1 MIRRGMVLML
11 LCALLGYVLMA
22 FPSSAGAKS
31 AAYPDLEAFVD
42 EVMKAQMEKY
52 DMTNAAVAVVSGG
65 EVRLAK
71 GYGYADREKRIPV
84 DAERTLFRIGSTSK
98 LLTWT
103 AVMQLVEQG
112 KLDLNADINRYLD
125 VKIPQQLIHSP
136 DQAEPITLT
145 HLMTH
150 TPGFE
155 DSVDSIFRLSA
166 DEMLPLQEY
175 IRAHLPER
183 VFPPGEVAAYSNYG
197 AALAGYIVER
207 VSGLPFAEYVEQHI
221 FTPLGMSRSSFL
233 QPLPESL
240 AQDLAKAYR
249 AVDGGYAEGEFEYL
263 LPGPA
268 GGMSSTASDMARFMI
283 AHLQG
288 GQAGEGRILQEDTV
302 EQMHRQQFTQH
313 PELGGMTYGFME
325 GTLNGQRI
333 LFQNGSTMLF
343 GTGLY
348 LLPEQGTGIF
358 VSFSGGSYLAHNE
371 LFQAF
376 VDRYYPSPRAA
387 SEPPPAGSVE
397 RGRAYVGEYHQ
408 NRRNFT
414 TSESIVSLMM
424 GTIAVGMEEDGHLL
438 VTHGGE
444 TNRFVEVEPGIYHNL
459 REGRTQDYFGE
470 FRTIVFDRD
479 PYGNIMLMSDGPMTY
494 SQAPWYGTSS
504 FTMMAL
510 LFAVLVV
517 AGSSLYWLIGAF
529 VRRIRRRS
537 LKDAAGAAAARWT
550 AVAYGLLTVIA
561 VAGMASTGKV
571 DPVYGLP
578 ATSYMEPSAW
588 QVWIDRIPI
597 VMAGLGAVIVL
608 LTLLLWWKR
617 YGRLGARIH
626 YTLFALAVLGMLKLF
641 SYWNII

>member
-1 MIRRGMVLML
+1 MKRRGMVLML
-11 LCALLGYVLMA
+11 LCALLGSVLMA

-42 EVMKAQMEKY
+42 EVVKAQMEKY
-52 DMTNAAVAVVSGG
+52 DMTNAAVGVVEGG

-71 GYGYADREKRIPV
+71 GYGYADREKRV
-84 DAERTLFRIGSTSK
+84 QADAERTLFRIGSTSK

-125 VKIPQQLIHSP
+125 VKIPPQLIHSP

-175 IRAHLPER
+175 IRAHLPAR
-183 VFPPGEVAAYSNYG
+183 VFPPGKVSAYSNYG

-207 VSGLPFAEYVEQHI
+207 VSGQPFAEYVEQHI
-221 FTPLGMSRSSFL
+221 FAPLGMGRSSFL
-233 QPLPESL
+233 QPLPEAL
-240 AQDLAKAYR
+240 AQNLAKAYH
-249 AVDGGYAEGEFEYL
+249 AVDGGYAAGKFEYL

-268 GGMSSTASDMARFMI
+268 GSMSSTASDMARFML

-288 GQAGEGRILQEDTV
+288 GRAGERRILQKDTV
-302 EQMHRQQFTQH
+302 ERMHRQQFTQH
-313 PELGGMTYGFME
+313 PKLGGMTFGFME
-325 GTLNGQRI
+325 GMLNGQRI
-333 LFQNGSTMLF
+333 LFQNGNTMLF
-343 GTGLY
+343 DTGLY
-348 LLPEQGTGIF
+348 LLPEQGAGIF
-358 VSFSGGSYLAHNE
+358 VSYTGGSYLAHNE

-376 VDRYYPSPRAA
+376 MDRYYPSPRPAL
-387 SEPPPAGSVE
+387 EPTLAGSVE
-397 RGRAYVGEYHQ
+397 RGHAYVGEYHQ

-414 TSESIVSLMM
+414 TGESMVSLMM
-424 GTIAVGMEEDGHLL
+424 GTIAVDMEEDGHLL

-470 FRTIVFDRD
+470 FRTIIFDRD

-510 LFAVLVV
+510 LFAVLMV
-517 AGSSLYWLIGAF
+517 AGSSLYWLIGAI
-529 VRRIRRRS
+529 VRQIRRRS
-537 LKDAAGAAAARWT
+537 ERHPAIVSAARWT
-550 AVAYGLLTVIA
+550 AVAYGLLTVLA
-561 VAGMASTGKV
+561 VAGMASAGKA

-578 ATSYMEPSAW
+578 ATSYMEPPAW
-588 QVWIDRIPI
+588 QIWIDRIPI
-597 VMAGLGAVIVL
+597 VLAGLGALIVL
-608 LTLLLWWKR
+608 HTLLLWWKR
-617 YGRLGARIH
+617 YGRFGARIH
-626 YTLFALAVLGMLKLF
+626 YTLFALAAAGMLELF
-641 SYWNII
+641 YYWNII

>member
-1 MIRRGMVLML
+1 MARRGMVLML
-11 LCALLGYVLMA
+11 LCALLGSVLMA

-71 GYGYADREKRIPV
+71 GYGDADRERRMPA
-84 DAERTLFRIGSTSK
+84 DAGRTLFRIGSTSK

-125 VKIPQQLIHSP
+125 VKIPPQLIHSP
-136 DQAEPITLT
+136 DQAEAITLT
-145 HLMTH
+145 HLMMH

-155 DSVDSIFRLSA
+155 DSVESIFRLSA
-166 DEMLPLQEY
+166 GEMLPLPEY
-175 IRAHLPER
+175 IRAHLPAR
-183 VFPPGEVAAYSNYG
+183 VFPPGKVAAYSNYG

-207 VSGLPFAEYVEQHI
+207 VSGQPFAEYVEQHI
-221 FTPLGMSRSSFL
+221 FAPLGMSRSSFL
-233 QPLPESL
+233 QPLPEAL

-249 AVDGGYAEGEFEYL
+249 AVDGGYAEGKFEYL

-268 GGMSSTASDMARFMI
+268 GGMSSTASDMAWFML

-288 GQAGEGRILQEDTV
+288 GQTGEGRILQEATV

-313 PELGGMTYGFME
+313 PKLDGMTYGFME

-343 GTGLY
+343 DTGLY

-358 VSFSGGSYLAHNE
+358 VSYTGGSYLAHNE
-371 LFQAF
+371 LFQTF
-376 VDRYYPSPRAA
+376 MDRYYPLPRAA
-387 SEPPPAGSVE
+387 SEPPPAGSAE

-408 NRRNFT
+408 NRRNVT

-424 GTIAVGMEEDGHLL
+424 GTIAVDMEEDGHLL
-438 VTHGGE
+438 VTHAGE
-444 TNRFVEVEPGIYHNL
+444 MNRFVEVEPGIYHNL
-459 REGRTQDYFGE
+459 REGRTQDYFGG
-470 FRTIVFDRD
+470 FRTIIFDRD
-479 PYGNIMLMSDGPMTY
+479 PYGSIMLMSDGPMTY

-504 FTMMAL
+504 FTIMAL
-510 LFAVLVV
+510 LTAVLMV
-517 AGSSLYWLIGAF
+517 AGSSLYWLIGAL

-537 LKDAAGAAAARWT
+537 LGDAAGAAAARWA

-561 VAGMASTGKV
+561 MGGMASAGKA

-578 ATSYMEPSAW
+578 ATSYMEPPAW

-597 VMAGLGAVIVL
+597 VMAGFGAAIVL

-617 YGRLGARIH
+617 YGRLGARLH
-626 YTLFALAVLGMLKLF
+626 YTLFALAALGMLRLF
-641 SYWNII
+641 YYWNII

>member
-1 MIRRGMVLML
+1 ML
-11 LCALLGYVLMA
+11 LCALLGSVLMA

-42 EVMKAQMEKY
+42 EVMKAQMENY
-52 DMTNAAVAVVSGG
+52 RMTNAAVAVVSGG
-65 EVRLAK
+65 EVLLAK
-71 GYGYADREKRIPV
+71 GYGYADREKQIPV

-125 VKIPQQLIHSP
+125 VEIPSQLIHSP
-136 DQAEPITLT
+136 DQAKPITLT

-155 DSVDSIFRLSA
+155 DSVESIFRLSA
-166 DEMLPLQEY
+166 DEMLPLQDY
-175 IRAHLPER
+175 IRMNLPAR

-207 VSGLPFAEYVEQHI
+207 LSGQPFAEYVEQHI
-221 FTPLGMSRSSFL
+221 FAPLGMSRSSFL

-240 AQDLAKAYR
+240 AQDMAKAYR

-288 GQAGEGRILQEDTV
+288 GQAVEGRILQEDTV

-313 PELGGMTYGFME
+313 PKLGGMTYGFME
-325 GTLNGQRI
+325 GMLNGQRI

-343 GTGLY
+343 GTGFY
-348 LLPEQGTGIF
+348 LLPEQETGIF
-358 VSFSGGSYLAHNE
+358 VSYSGGSYLAHNE

-376 VDRYYPSPRAA
+376 MDRYYPSPRAA
-387 SEPPPAGSVE
+387 TESPSEGSLE
-397 RGRAYVGEYHQ
+397 RGRSYVGEYHQ

-424 GTIAVGMEEDGHLL
+424 GTIAVDMEEDGHLL
-438 VTHGGE
+438 VTHVGE

-470 FRTIVFDRD
+470 FRTLVFDRD

-504 FTMMAL
+504 FTLMAL

-517 AGSSLYWLIGAF
+517 AGSSLYWLIGALA
-529 VRRIRRRS
+529 RRIRRRS

-561 VAGMASTGKV
+561 VAGMASTGKT

-578 ATSYMEPSAW
+578 ETSYMEPSAW
-588 QVWIDRIPI
+588 QVWIDRIPL
-597 VMAGLGAVIVL
+597 VLAGLGAVIVL
-608 LTLLLWWKR
+608 LTILLWWKR

-626 YTLFALAVLGMLKLF
+626 YTLFALAVLGMLRLF
-641 SYWNII
+641 YYWNII